1 MCVLV
6 CVYVC
11 VCVMS
16 VVACSLKKQT
26 HQQNFCIFKFF
37 QGNRDE
43 STNVDMSLVQKDVQ
57 VSKKFFIICRY
68 GQFSILICDCVVSDL
83 VLDIV

>member
-6 CVYVC
+6 CVCACHVC
-11 VCVMS
+11 C
-16 VVACSLKKQT
+16 CLFFKKKQT

-68 GQFSILICDCVVSDL
+68 SQFSILICDCVVSDL